1 MKTEQKLGFAD
12 FMVEKRKIKQEFF
25 NQVNLMVDWRLVS
38 NIINKH
44 YQKGN
49 SATGRPSY
57 DGLILFKMSLL
68 QTWYGLSDYEVEDRV
83 NDSISFSR
91 FVGISLDDVVP
102 DHSVLSRFRTEMTQK
117 GAYEKLFKAINKQLE
132 KHKIIVKKGAIVDAS
147 IIDSPL
153 KPKGQTTFEIA
164 TDRSEDE
171 RSDEEK
177 DMKIVIIMRFQKIK
191 RELIQKGVGLKNPGK
206 LDLVTK
212 NILLRMKK
220 V

>member
-1 MKTEQKLGFAD
+1 MYFCAFSLTLSMKAEQKLGFAD

-38 NIINKH
+38 NVINKH
-44 YQKGN
+44 YQKVN

-117 GAYEKLFKAINKQLE
+117 GA
-132 KHKIIVKKGAIVDAS
+132 
-147 IIDSPL
+147 
-153 KPKGQTTFEIA
+153 
-164 TDRSEDE
+164 
-171 RSDEEK
+171 
-177 DMKIVIIMRFQKIK
+177 
-191 RELIQKGVGLKNPGK
+191 
-206 LDLVTK
+206 
-212 NILLRMKK
+212 
-220 V
+220 